1 MDEINSDSVIP
12 LYHQLKEIIRNK
24 IISQALKPGDMI
36 DSEHRLV
43 EKYKVG
49 RNTVKK
55 ALEDLVYEGILQR
68 IQGKG
73 TFVSHPKLE
82 QSLSG
87 FYSFSKVMK
96 SKGIDPKDIIVK
108 LEHTSADLAVT
119 RNLDVQEGT
128 RVIKLQ
134 RLRCANNEPIMFET
148 SYVIDKIIPELTVEM
163 LKKDSLYDLML
174 QHGVVVSR
182 AKESFEP
189 IVMGDYEAKYLEVK
203 KGYPALL
210 LHRLAYAAS
219 GQIVE
224 YCTSIVRGDRCRFYT
239 ELL

>member
-1 MDEINSDSVIP
+1 MDTINSDSVLP

-24 IISQALKPGDMI
+24 IISQDLKPGDMI
-36 DSEHRLV
+36 DSEHHLMK
-43 EKYKVG
+43 KYKVS

-55 ALEDLVYEGILQR
+55 ALEDLVYEGILHR
-68 IQGKG
+68 VQGRG
-73 TFVSHPKLE
+73 TFVSYPKLE

-96 SKGIDPKDIIVK
+96 SKGIEPKDIIVK
-108 LEHTSADLAVT
+108 LEHTNADLAVA

-128 RVIKLQ
+128 RVIELQ

-148 SYVIDKIIPELTVEM
+148 SYVIDKIMPELTMGM
-163 LKKDSLYDLML
+163 LQKDSLYDLML

-189 IVMGDYEAKYLEVK
+189 IVMSDYEANYLQVK

-210 LHRLAYAAS
+210 LHRRAYASS

-224 YCTSIVRGDRCRFYT
+224 YCKSIVRGDRCKFYT